1 MPDQPLLRIG
11 AFSRASSLS
20 VKTLRTYHEAGL
32 LVPDQVDP
40 VTGYRSYSVAQVT
53 DAVIIRRLRE
63 LDVPLEAI
71 RQVVDSRNPGVTK
84 KVLSE
89 HGAVLEGRLAGMQR
103 RIDDLYA
110 ALAAPVV
117 HTPAGRRLEPARAVL
132 SMSGTVTEAEWLP
145 FLERAHRSLHDAAR
159 MSGAVI
165 NGAFGAC
172 YPTLLVDDAQEI
184 TAYLPIA
191 EAPLLS
197 IDSRSE
203 GVAVGELPAAE
214 VAVLVHR
221 GSYDD
226 LPEAYL
232 ELGKWVAAHA
242 EPAELPVREV
252 YLVGTDPAVDDEA
265 LRTEICWPI
274 RSTNGESSPWLQ

>member
-1 MPDQPLLRIG
+1 
-11 AFSRASSLS
+11 
-20 VKTLRTYHEAGL
+20 
-32 LVPDQVDP
+32 
-40 VTGYRSYSVAQVT
+40 
-53 DAVIIRRLRE
+53 
-63 LDVPLEAI
+63 
-71 RQVVDSRNPGVTK
+71 
-84 KVLSE
+84 
-89 HGAVLEGRLAGMQR
+89 
-103 RIDDLYA
+103 
-110 ALAAPVV
+110 
-117 HTPAGRRLEPARAVL
+117 
-132 SMSGTVTEAEWLP
+132 MSGTVTEAEWLP